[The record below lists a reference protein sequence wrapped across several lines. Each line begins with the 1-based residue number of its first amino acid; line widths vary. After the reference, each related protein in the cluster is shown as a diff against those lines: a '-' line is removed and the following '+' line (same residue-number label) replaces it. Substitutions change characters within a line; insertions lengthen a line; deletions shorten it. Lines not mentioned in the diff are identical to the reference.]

1 MIELH
6 VKFNTIWYIVLIISS
21 ISTGIKSG
29 DPACCFVSPRGIT
42 RTYVSKMSPIK
53 NHFMESS
60 QSHFST
66 KNSTRVIAQKGGLAV
81 LPCVVKL
88 NSPATVSIVI
98 ICKHCTYKYVH
109 IHPAQKISGIP
120 HLNLLLI

>member
-21 ISTGIKSG
+21 ISTGIKS
-29 DPACCFVSPRGIT
+29 D
-42 RTYVSKMSPIK
+42 VSKMSPIK